1 MFGVAATGSVSST
14 VLLSLVPALLLVLLF
29 QVRNLVATRVT
40 TRHVSRVMCLQGSTL
55 LSESITGGKYPGY
68 SAYARVTPRFI
79 GNFWALRAEYPAV
92 VTTGK
97 ID

>member
-1 MFGVAATGSVSST
+1 MCKMS
-14 VLLSLVPALLLVLLF
+14 
-29 QVRNLVATRVT
+29 RVT
-40 TRHVSRVMCLQGSTL
+40 CHVTCLQGSTL

>member
-1 MFGVAATGSVSST
+1 MSSVT
-14 VLLSLVPALLLVLLF
+14 
-29 QVRNLVATRVT
+29 
-40 TRHVSRVMCLQGSTL
+40 CLQGSTL
-55 LSESITGGKYPGY
+55 LSESMTRSKYPGY
-68 SAYARVTPRFI
+68 SAYATVTPRFI

>member
-1 MFGVAATGSVSST
+1 MS
-14 VLLSLVPALLLVLLF
+14 
-29 QVRNLVATRVT
+29 RVT
-40 TRHVSRVMCLQGSTL
+40 CLQGSTL